1 MWAASSVAVQLFV
14 LLVLLPDVRS
24 IVFLRFLDLGMI
36 HLGKS
41 AECLSDG
48 QPRKICGERQS
59 SCADPVFVLPI
70 QLLPSVR
77 MVIYNFFNASNLDFI
92 PMFREYESVRM
103 NEVHCIL
110 SLVIPKSCD
119 HGAVL
124 CFGTK

>member
-1 MWAASSVAVQLFV
+1 
-14 LLVLLPDVRS
+14 
-24 IVFLRFLDLGMI
+24 
-36 HLGKS
+36 
-41 AECLSDG
+41 
-48 QPRKICGERQS
+48 
-59 SCADPVFVLPI
+59 
-70 QLLPSVR
+70 